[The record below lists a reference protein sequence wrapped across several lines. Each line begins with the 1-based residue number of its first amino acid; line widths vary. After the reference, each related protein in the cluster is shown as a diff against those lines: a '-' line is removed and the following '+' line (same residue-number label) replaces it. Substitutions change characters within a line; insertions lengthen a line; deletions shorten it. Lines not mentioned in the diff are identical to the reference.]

1 MYGYREEKEKMG
13 GMTWE
18 IGIDIYTL
26 LMLCI
31 KQITNENLL
40 YGLYSVLCSDLN
52 RKEIQKKSNICICI
66 ADFPVAQ
73 VVKNPSAMQD
83 TQV

>member
-40 YGLYSVLCSDLN
+40 YSTWTLL
-52 RKEIQKKSNICICI
+52 
-66 ADFPVAQ
+66 
-73 VVKNPSAMQD
+73 SAL
-83 TQV
+83 